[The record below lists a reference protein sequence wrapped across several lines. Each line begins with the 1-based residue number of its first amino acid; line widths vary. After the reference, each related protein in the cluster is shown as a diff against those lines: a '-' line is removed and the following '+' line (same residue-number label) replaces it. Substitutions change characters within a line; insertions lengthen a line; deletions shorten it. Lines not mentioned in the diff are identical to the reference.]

1 MDILLK
7 VSKIKY
13 EQSIQEK
20 ESMQKMEFSNLIC
33 FIILLIFAIHDNVQ
47 PANNPLLSTEYLES
61 KKIEAMSV
69 NIRSLFHNRRLTRI
83 LFVFPRSSFG
93 LTSQICSS
101 MRRKMGLIYQG
112 NLHIKLAPIFLLVTL
127 LCFRIFPGPERG
139 EGSEQEKL
147 ISSINQSFLFVSTS
161 TPQ

>member
-101 MRRKMGLIYQG
+101 M
-112 NLHIKLAPIFLLVTL
+112 TL
-127 LCFRIFPGPERG
+127 LCFRLFPGPERG
-139 EGSEQEKL
+139 EGSKQEKL
-147 ISSINQSFLFVSTS
+147 ISSINQSSFFVSTS